1 MTTASTEQ
9 LSALGFLPEDIEE
22 EVIEIWAANEQ
33 SFAVFEG
40 MMTQWRTGMGGAT
53 GLDYSAVPVVMD
65 MVGVKGKRRRR
76 EVFRDVRVMEKEALR
91 TMAENRE
98 D

>member
-1 MTTASTEQ
+1 MGGQ
-9 LSALGFLPEDIEE
+9 R
-22 EVIEIWAANEQ
+22 
-33 SFAVFEG
+33 AVVRG
-40 MMTQWRTGMGGAT
+40 VRGDDDQWRTGMGGAT

-91 TMAENRE
+91 TWRRTGKS
-98 D
+98 DP